1 MATKK
6 SNSQEVVFPTATSF
20 KAMAADPKIPVA
32 RKDFFVI
39 SDPRVIKEK
48 EGFNLRDYSDPDV
61 IAQIEAFAKS
71 YAEKKFVPPVVLYVG
86 EDGYL
91 YPIEGHLR
99 RRGALLAQS
108 RGFDVEMTAVPTKG
122 QTLGEQIEV
131 MLRSEQGLK
140 IKPLDQAFGY
150 LRLKE
155 GLGYTN
161 EQIANAVNKTE
172 ARVEQLL
179 LLAKADTRIHDM
191 ITSGVVTADTVI
203 EILRDHK
210 DDAYDYLQQLYV
222 VAKESGKSKVTRA
235 VTRGVSLPAK
245 VLTTVVGSV
254 SSVVASLDKK
264 TLKELASFED
274 KEPEELKGK
283 KIEVDAFAL
292 MQLMKAS
299 QEVEDVN
306 RKREEKLRNAAAK
319 EAQQDMLD
327 ASEHVE

>member
-1 MATKK
+1 MVTKK
-6 SNSQEVVFPTATSF
+6 SKPNNEVVFPTAPSF
-20 KAMAADPKIPVA
+20 KAMAANPDIPVG

-39 SDPRVIKEK
+39 TDPRVIKEE
-48 EGFNLRDYSDPDV
+48 EGFNLRDYSDPEV
-61 IAQIEAFAKS
+61 IEQIEYFAQA
-71 YAEKKFVPPVVLYVG
+71 YAQKIFVPPLVLMIK

-99 RRGALLAQS
+99 RRGGLLAQS
-108 RGFDVEMTAVPTKG
+108 RGFDVELTAVPVKG
-122 QTLGEQIEV
+122 QTVAALTEIMMRSARG
-131 MLRSEQGLK
+131 LRISPLK
-140 IKPLDQAFGY
+140 QAAGC
-150 LRLKE
+150 LRLKND
-155 GLGYTN
+155 GYSN
-161 EQIANAVNKTE
+161 ERIAKGVCLTE

-179 LLAKADTRIHDM
+179 LLANADTRIHDM

-222 VAKESGKSKVTRA
+222 IAKESGKAKLTRA
-235 VTRGVSLPAK
+235 VTRGVSLPPK

-254 SSVVASLDKK
+254 SGVVASLDKK